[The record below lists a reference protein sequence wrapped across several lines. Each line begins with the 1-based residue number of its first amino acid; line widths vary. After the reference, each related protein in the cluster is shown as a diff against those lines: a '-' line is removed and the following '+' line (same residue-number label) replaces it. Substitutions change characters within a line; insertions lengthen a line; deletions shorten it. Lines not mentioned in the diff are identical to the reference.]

1 MSKKEFINLDK
12 IKSIFN
18 KKLIWIVAPIAV
30 AVIVGGC
37 SIIFVNSQVNKWEN
51 KIYPNIIVE
60 GVDLGG
66 KTKEEAVKIMEENI
80 TEEYSGKKIIVKA
93 EENEYEFQ
101 IDINALEKNSQDI
114 IDKAEQYGKDE
125 GLFSKYKMIKGKEKV
140 NFDLEFALNDEEINR
155 IATEVKD
162 KVNADPK
169 DATIKL
175 SNGNFIVTDD
185 IVGKVV
191 NEEKIKED
199 IKEAFKSEDGDS
211 YSITAEVENTNARI
225 TADEL
230 RKINNKVSTFTTKFG
245 TSDAGRNTNIELAS
259 QTISGTLLMPGDE
272 FSFNKIV
279 GDTTADK
286 GYQPATVI
294 VGTKFEKDYGGGI
307 CQVSTTLYNSIMQL
321 NVRATERHPHNMTV
335 SYVDKST
342 DAAIAYG
349 YQDFKFKN
357 TLEYPIYIEG
367 ITDKVN
373 GRLTFNIY
381 SNGGA
386 ITSGVSYKMRGEVT
400 ETVQPSVKR
409 ENDNTLEVGQEKV
422 ESNGTVGYKSV
433 GYLDKIV
440 NGQVVSSEKINTD
453 YYRPSDT
460 IIKVGTKEK
469 E

>member
-1 MSKKEFINLDK
+1 MDKKGFIDFEK
-12 IKSIFN
+12 IKNIFN
-18 KKLIWIVAPIAV
+18 KKLLWIVAPIATV
-30 AVIVGGC
+30 AIIGAC
-37 SIIFVNSQVNKWEN
+37 SVIFVNSQVNKWEN
-51 KIYPNIIVE
+51 KIYPNVIVE
-60 GVDLGG
+60 GVNLGG
-66 KTKEEAVKIMEENI
+66 KTKEEALKIMEENI
-80 TEEYSGKKIIVKA
+80 TKEYSGKKIIVKA
-93 EENEYEFQ
+93 EDNEYEFE
-101 IDINALEKNSQDI
+101 IDVNALEKNSQDI
-114 IDKAEQYGKDE
+114 IEKAEQYGKDK
-125 GLFSKYKMIKGKEKV
+125 GLFSKYKMIKEKEEV

-162 KVNADPK
+162 KVNTDPK

-175 SNGNFIVTDD
+175 SNGNFNITDD

-199 IKEAFKSEDGDS
+199 IKEAFKSKDGDS

-230 RKINNKVSTFTTKFG
+230 RKINKKVSTFTTKFG
-245 TSDAGRNTNIELAS
+245 TSDAGRVTNVSLAAK
-259 QTISGTLLMPGDE
+259 TLNGIMLMPGDE
-272 FSFNKIV
+272 FSFNNIV

-307 CQVSTTLYNSIMQL
+307 CQVSTTLYNAVMQL
-321 NVRATERHPHNMTV
+321 NIRATERHPHNMAV

-349 YQDFKFKN
+349 YQDYKFKN
-357 TLEYPIYIEG
+357 TLSYPIYIEG
-367 ITDKVN
+367 YTNN
-373 GRLTFNIY
+373 GTLTFNIY
-381 SNGGA
+381 SNEGA
-386 ITSGVSYKMRGEVT
+386 VTSGVSYKMRGEIT
-400 ETVQPSVKR
+400 ETVQPSVTR
-409 ENDNTLEVGQEKV
+409 ENDDTLEIGEEKV
-422 ESNGTVGYKSV
+422 ESNGTVGYKSI

-453 YYRPSDT
+453 YYKPSDT

>member
-1 MSKKEFINLDK
+1 MSNKGFIDLDK
-12 IKSIFN
+12 VKNIFN
-18 KKLIWIVAPIAV
+18 KKLLLIIAPIA
-30 AVIVGGC
+30 AAAIIGGC
-37 SIIFVNSQVNKWEN
+37 SVIFVNSQVNKWEN
-51 KIYPNIIVE
+51 KIYPNVIVE

-66 KTKEEAVKIMEENI
+66 KTKEEALKIMEESI

-93 EENEYEFQ
+93 EDNEYEFE

-114 IDKAEQYGKDE
+114 INKAEQYGKDK

-140 NFDLEFALNDEEINR
+140 NYDLEFNLNDEEVNR
-155 IATEVKD
+155 IATEVKE
-162 KVNADPK
+162 KVNT
-169 DATIKL
+169 DAKNASIKL
-175 SNGNFIVTDD
+175 SNGNFIITDD
-185 IVGKVV
+185 VVGKVV
-191 NEEKIKED
+191 NEEKIKTD
-199 IKEAFKSEDGDS
+199 IKEAFKSEGVDS
-211 YSITAEVENTNARI
+211 YNITAEVENTNARI
-225 TADEL
+225 TAGEL
-230 RKINNKVSTFTTKFG
+230 RKINKQVSTFTTKFG
-245 TSDAGRNTNIELAS
+245 TSDKGRNTNIRLAA
-259 QTISGTLLMPGDE
+259 QTLSGTLLMPGDE
-272 FSFNKIV
+272 FSFNNIV

-321 NVRATERHPHNMTV
+321 NVRATERHPHNMSV

-357 TLEYPIYIEG
+357 TLEYPVYIEG
-367 ITDKVN
+367 ITDEVN
-373 GRLTFNIY
+373 GKLTFSIY
-381 SNGGA
+381 SNESA
-386 ITSGVSYKMRGEVT
+386 ITPGVSYKMRGEVT

-460 IIKVGTKEK
+460 IIKVGTKAK

>member
-12 IKSIFN
+12 IKNIFN
-18 KKLIWIVAPIAV
+18 KKLLWIVAPIAV

-114 IDKAEQYGKDE
+114 IDKAEQYGKDR

-175 SNGNFIVTDD
+175 SNGNFNITNDV
-185 IVGKVV
+185 IGKVV

-199 IKEAFKSEDGDS
+199 IKVAFENKNEDI
-211 YSITAEVENTNARI
+211 YSINAEVENIKANITVTNA
-225 TADEL
+225 D
-230 RKINNKVSTFTTKFG
+230 G
-245 TSDAGRNTNIELAS
+245 
-259 QTISGTLLMPGDE
+259 
-272 FSFNKIV
+272 
-279 GDTTADK
+279 
-286 GYQPATVI
+286 
-294 VGTKFEKDYGGGI
+294 
-307 CQVSTTLYNSIMQL
+307 
-321 NVRATERHPHNMTV
+321 
-335 SYVDKST
+335 
-342 DAAIAYG
+342 
-349 YQDFKFKN
+349 
-357 TLEYPIYIEG
+357 
-367 ITDKVN
+367 
-373 GRLTFNIY
+373 
-381 SNGGA
+381 
-386 ITSGVSYKMRGEVT
+386 
-400 ETVQPSVKR
+400 QPSF
-409 ENDNTLEVGQEKV
+409 V
-422 ESNGTVGYKSV
+422 ESYS
-433 GYLDKIV
+433 
-440 NGQVVSSEKINTD
+440 
-453 YYRPSDT
+453 
-460 IIKVGTKEK
+460 
-469 E
+469 